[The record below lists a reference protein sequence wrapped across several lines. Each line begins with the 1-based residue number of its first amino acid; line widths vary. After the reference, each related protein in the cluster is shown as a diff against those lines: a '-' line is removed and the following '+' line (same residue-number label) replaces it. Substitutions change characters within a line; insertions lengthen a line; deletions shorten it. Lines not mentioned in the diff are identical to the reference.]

1 MFLKAAVADVSHHY
15 ADAALFKREY
25 IKYKNPITT
34 ILFIH
39 LFIFFSPDLRVKGG
53 GGIPVPVCK
62 KAFLKQRKPRST
74 SHWKTANIP
83 AGYRYLAIRL
93 AGYLA
98 NIPYISYY
106 YSTTVISI
114 LKR

>member
-53 GGIPVPVCK
+53 GNTGTGMQK
-62 KAFLKQRKPRST
+62 SLF
-74 SHWKTANIP
+74 KTTEAKI
-83 AGYRYLAIRL
+83 YLTLENR
-93 AGYLA
+93 
-98 NIPYISYY
+98 
-106 YSTTVISI
+106 
-114 LKR
+114 